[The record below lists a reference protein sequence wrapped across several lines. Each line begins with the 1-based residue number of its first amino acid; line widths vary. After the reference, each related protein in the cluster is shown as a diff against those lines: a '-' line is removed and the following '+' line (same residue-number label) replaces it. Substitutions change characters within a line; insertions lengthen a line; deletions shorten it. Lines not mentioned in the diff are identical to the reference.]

1 MLGTRDTSPW
11 NLIELSSLSAAE
23 IKDLLDRAAQF
34 RKGLMGE
41 SANSREMGGPR
52 PRVALLFSE
61 PSTRT
66 SLSFRVACQELGV
79 DVVELPADRSSLLKG
94 ESMLDT
100 AQVLE
105 ALGAGAIVVRDKS
118 DEVIDGLAEHCR
130 AGVLNAGGGTKAH
143 PSQGLLDARV
153 LLDHFENLEGRR
165 IGILGDV
172 VHSRV
177 ARSDAVAFTALGAE
191 VVLIG
196 PREFLSETGWPKGVS
211 VSTDLD
217 AELPRLD
224 AIQVL
229 RIQHERIEGGMG
241 LPLSDYISEY
251 QLDEKRLESVN
262 SKFCV
267 LHPGPM
273 NRGVE
278 ISSGVADGPRSQ
290 ILDQVSAGVY
300 VRMALVEKSL
310 GLKGLK

>member
-1 MLGTRDTSPW
+1 M
-11 NLIELSSLSAAE
+11 
-23 IKDLLDRAAQF
+23 
-34 RKGLMGE
+34 
-41 SANSREMGGPR
+41 
-52 PRVALLFSE
+52 
-61 PSTRT
+61 
-66 SLSFRVACQELGV
+66 
-79 DVVELPADRSSLLKG
+79 
-94 ESMLDT
+94 
-100 AQVLE
+100 
-105 ALGAGAIVVRDKS
+105 
-118 DEVIDGLAEHCR
+118 
-130 AGVLNAGGGTKAH
+130 
-143 PSQGLLDARV
+143 
-153 LLDHFENLEGRR
+153 
-165 IGILGDV
+165 
-172 VHSRV
+172 
-177 ARSDAVAFTALGAE
+177 
-191 VVLIG
+191 
-196 PREFLSETGWPKGVS
+196 
-211 VSTDLD
+211 D

-262 SKFCV
+262 SEFCV